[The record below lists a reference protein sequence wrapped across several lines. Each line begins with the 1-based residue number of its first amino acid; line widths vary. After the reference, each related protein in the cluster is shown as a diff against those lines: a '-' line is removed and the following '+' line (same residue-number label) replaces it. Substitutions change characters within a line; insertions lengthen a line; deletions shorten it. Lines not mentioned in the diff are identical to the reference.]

1 VSADVRDTER
11 EALPADV
18 VGRHRSGLARRTALI
33 SGLTLISRLL
43 GFVREILSASL
54 FGSAS
59 GLFDAFLTAWRVPN
73 LFRRFLGEGAIS
85 AALQTK
91 LTEVD
96 HDRGEAAGRALFLA
110 TAGVVA
116 RLLVVVTLLTML
128 GAHYLPDDI
137 SIAGTR
143 VLGPDAAEL
152 RELVVRLSPFVIVI
166 CLTAVAA
173 GGLQVRGHFA
183 APAFAPVVLNLV
195 WIGSLVAVGVV
206 FDGFVTR
213 SVAEPALD
221 RARELSMIRG
231 LAWGV
236 LFAGALQLA
245 VQLPALRRTH
255 LIGGTPANSQLRTE
269 ARAGARAVLKRS
281 LPLALGAAVYQV
293 NVMVDGLM
301 AEGLLPDGGPTAHYF
316 ANRVQQFPMALIS
329 IAATSAVFPALAALG
344 KTGDRAGLRRLHDRT
359 QRAVA
364 FVALPASAGLFAL
377 AVPVMSTLFEHG
389 RYGPD
394 GVARAADALRA
405 LSLAILPAGAVGL
418 CARTYYAL
426 GDFRTPAI
434 VSVLMLLLN
443 VGLNLFFLVGLKL
456 DVEGLAW
463 ATAVTS
469 WANLL
474 VLWPGLSGKL
484 GLPGVSSGFARG
496 LGGSCITAAA
506 CGSVAWATWHYGAP
520 FVGTATATG
529 LAIVAGIGATAF
541 VALRLDLAEARR
553 LRERLGKAG
562 RKPPEV

>member
-1 VSADVRDTER
+1 MRAAARDTER

-54 FGSAS
+54 FGHAS

-96 HDRGEAAGRALFLA
+96 HDRGDAAGRALFLA
-110 TAGVVA
+110 TAGLVA
-116 RLLVVVTLLTML
+116 RLLVVITALTML
-128 GAHYLPDDI
+128 GAYYLPDDVA
-137 SIAGTR
+137 IAGTR
-143 VLGPDAAEL
+143 ILGADAAEL
-152 RELVVRLSPFVIVI
+152 RELVVRLSPFVILI
-166 CLTAVAA
+166 CLTALAS

-195 WIGSLVAVGVV
+195 WIASLIFVGVA
-206 FDGFVTR
+206 FDGFVMR
-213 SVAEPALD
+213 SVVDPALD
-221 RARELSMIRG
+221 RAREVSMVRG

-236 LFAGALQLA
+236 LLAGVMQLL
-245 VQLPALRRTH
+245 VQLPALRRTA
-255 LIGGTPANSQLRTE
+255 LIGGPPADAAGRAD

-301 AEGLLPDGGPTAHYF
+301 AESLLPDGGPTAHYF

-344 KTGDRAGLRRLHDRT
+344 KTGDRAGLRGLHDRT

-377 AVPVMSTLFEHG
+377 ASPVMSSLFEHG
-389 RYGPD
+389 RYGPE

-426 GDFRTPAI
+426 GDFRTPAV
-434 VSVLMLLLN
+434 VSIAMLVLN
-443 VGLNLFFLVGLKL
+443 VGLNLLFLVGLDF
-456 DVEGLAW
+456 DVDGLAY
-463 ATAVTS
+463 ATALTS
-469 WANLL
+469 WANLAL
-474 VLWPGLSGKL
+474 LWPGLSGKL
-484 GLPGVSSGFARG
+484 GLPSVSAGFTRG
-496 LGGSCITAAA
+496 LAGSFFAAA
-506 CGSVAWATWHYGAP
+506 ASGASAYATWKFGAP
-520 FVGTATATG
+520 LLGTPVATALG
-529 LAIVAGIGATAF
+529 IAAGVAVEIVI
-541 VALRLDLAEARR
+541 ALRLDLPEAR
-553 LRERLGKAG
+553 LVRERLGKAR
-562 RKPPEV
+562 RKPPAR